1 MGVLRVVQVFDSLRG
16 DSIDLLGSV
25 GRISLLK
32 DGKASDYG
40 RCAFG
45 ILKLRHDVTC
55 RDLNRH
61 TSKMRFEM
69 NTHRTPQQ
77 G

>member
-1 MGVLRVVQVFDSLRG
+1 MGVLRVMKVFDGLRC
-16 DSIDLLGSV
+16 DSINLLVSV

-32 DGKASDYG
+32 DGQASDYG

-45 ILKLRHDVTC
+45 ILKLRHDVTYKHF
-55 RDLNRH
+55 NRH
-61 TSKMRFEM
+61 TPKVGLQIDA
-69 NTHRTPQQ
+69 HRIPQQ

>member
-1 MGVLRVVQVFDSLRG
+1 MGVLRVVEVFDGLRC
-16 DSIDLLGSV
+16 DSINLLVSV

-32 DGKASDYG
+32 DGQASDYG

-45 ILKLRHDVTC
+45 VLKLRHDVTYKG
-55 RDLNRH
+55 LNRH
-61 TSKMRFEM
+61 TLEVGSQIDA
-69 NTHRTPQQ
+69 HRTPQQ